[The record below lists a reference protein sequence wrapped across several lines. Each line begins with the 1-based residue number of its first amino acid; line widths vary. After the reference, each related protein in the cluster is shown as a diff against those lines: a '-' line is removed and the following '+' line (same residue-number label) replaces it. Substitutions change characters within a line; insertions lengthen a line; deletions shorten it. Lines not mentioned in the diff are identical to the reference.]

1 MLKTLL
7 ALLDGPAQTE
17 QLQDDDARTALT
29 ALLIRVAKEDGHYA
43 PSERVV
49 IHDLIGERYS
59 LDPAQTDALMEEAE
73 AFEAQAGDTVR
84 ITRLIKDGVPYINR
98 VEVVEAL
105 WQVVLADDE
114 RSDEENAFLRLV
126 VSLIGVTDQESGL
139 ARQRVATAADG
150 TKPIR

>member
-7 ALLDGPAQTE
+7 SLLDSPAKTQP
-17 QLQDDDARTALT
+17 LADDDARTALT
-29 ALLIRVAKEDGHYA
+29 SLLIRVAREDGHYA
-43 PSERVV
+43 ASEKAV
-49 IHDLIGERYS
+49 IRSIISTRYELS
-59 LDPAQTDALMEEAE
+59 DPHTDALMADATLFEEE
-73 AFEAQAGDTVR
+73 AGDTVR
-84 ITRLIKDGVPYINR
+84 ITRLIKEGIPHEER
-98 VEVVEAL
+98 VAVVEAL
-105 WQVVLADDE
+105 WRVVLADDA

>member
-7 ALLDGPAQTE
+7 SLLDSPASTQ

-29 ALLIRVAKEDGHYA
+29 ALLIRVAKEDDHYA
-43 PSERVV
+43 PSERDAIRSIVAA
-49 IHDLIGERYS
+49 RYG
-59 LDPAQTDALMEEAE
+59 LDAPTTDALMNEAE

-84 ITRLIKDGVPYINR
+84 ITRIIKDGVPYIDR

-105 WQVVLADDE
+105 WQVVLADDH
-114 RSDEENAFLRLV
+114 RTDEENAFLRLV

-139 ARQRVATAADG
+139 ARRRVATAADG

>member
-1 MLKTLL
+1 MLKSLL
-7 ALLDGPAQTE
+7 ALLDGPAQTT

-43 PSERVV
+43 PSEK
-49 IHDLIGERYS
+49 LIIRDIIAQRYA
-59 LDPAQTDALMEEAE
+59 LDPAATDALMTEAE
-73 AFEAQAGDTVR
+73 EFETQAGDTVR

-105 WQVVLADDE
+105 WQVVLADDD
-114 RSDEENAFLRLV
+114 RTDEENAFLRLV

-139 ARQRVATAADG
+139 ARRRVATAASG
-150 TKPIR
+150 SKPIR

>member
-98 VEVVEAL
+98 VEVV
-105 WQVVLADDE
+105 V
-114 RSDEENAFLRLV
+114 
-126 VSLIGVTDQESGL
+126 GVTDQESGL

>member
-7 ALLDGPAQTE
+7 ALLDGPAQTQ

-43 PSERVV
+43 PSEKQAIKGIV
-49 IHDLIGERYS
+49 GQRYS
-59 LDPAQTDALMEEAE
+59 LDSAQTDTLMAEAE
-73 AFEAQAGDTVR
+73 EFEAQAGDTVR

-98 VEVVEAL
+98 VDVVEAL
-105 WQVVLADDE
+105 WQVVLADNQ
-114 RSDEENAFLRLV
+114 RSDEESAFLRLV

-139 ARQRVATAADG
+139 ARRRVATAADG